1 MVTVSKGVRS
11 FHNIAREIGPIVL
24 SLLTHARAASARA
37 VDGYYQFAAASETV
51 TDE

>member
-1 MVTVSKGVRS
+1 M
-11 FHNIAREIGPIVL
+11 HNIAREIGPIVL
-24 SLLTHARAASARA
+24 SLLTHARAATA